1 MANRTSRKKL
11 FFATIKIGLSATILG
26 WLYYQARQED
36 QFSEIAAREKNWHW
50 LILALM
56 ACLMAHVI
64 SFYRWKV
71 LVRALDIPFTTR
83 DAIRIGFI
91 GAFFGYVFLL
101 GVVAGDSLR
110 VFYVARDAR
119 EKIAEVIC
127 TVFAD
132 RAIGMLTMFTFA
144 SIGFL
149 VLGMDFEGA
158 TNQEKVEVIRFL
170 CRLVVTATAMG
181 WLVVAAF
188 LLSPKIESSR
198 LVIWLQSLPKIGRII
213 VQLADVV
220 RLYRRQ
226 LGTLAKCFG
235 LSLLVN
241 FCLVATIYLIPL
253 GINVQHPALSKH
265 FLMSPISMA
274 ANAVPLPMGG
284 MELML
289 SYFYDAMSIVGSESN
304 YGIVVAFTFRFML
317 LMLAAI
323 GAIAWFANRRQ
334 IVKTVERPEIADW
347 NAKEVLSRSN
357 SSFSDL

>member
-1 MANRTSRKKL
+1 MANRNSGKKIVI
-11 FFATIKIGLSATILG
+11 AAIKIGLSAAILG
-26 WLYYQARQED
+26 WLYHQARQED
-36 QFSEIAAREKNWHW
+36 QFSVIATREKNWHW
-50 LILALM
+50 LILALL

-83 DAIRIGFI
+83 DAMRIGFI
-91 GAFFGYVFLL
+91 GTFFGYVFLL

-110 VFYVARDAR
+110 VFYAARDAR
-119 EKIAEVIC
+119 KKIAEVIC

-149 VLGMDFEGA
+149 LLGIDFDDA
-158 TNQEKVEVIRFL
+158 RNPEKVEIIRIL
-170 CRLVVTATAMG
+170 CRLIVTATVIG
-181 WLVVAAF
+181 WLVVAGF

-198 LVIWLQSLPKIGRII
+198 LMKWLENLPRIGGII
-213 VQLADVV
+213 AQLADVV
-220 RLYRRQ
+220 RLYRRR
-226 LGTLAKCFG
+226 LGTLMNCFG

-241 FCLVATIYLIPL
+241 LCLVTTIYLIPL
-253 GINVQHPALSKH
+253 GINVQHPSLAQH
-265 FLMSPISMA
+265 FLIAPISMA

-289 SYFYDAMSIVGSESN
+289 SYFYEAMSTAGMESKH
-304 YGIVVAFTFRFML
+304 GIVVAFTFRFML

-323 GAIAWFANRRQ
+323 GAVAWFANRRQ
-334 IVKTVERPEIADW
+334 IEKEVDRQDLADW
-347 NAKEVLSRSN
+347 RPNEELSHSN
-357 SSFSDL
+357 